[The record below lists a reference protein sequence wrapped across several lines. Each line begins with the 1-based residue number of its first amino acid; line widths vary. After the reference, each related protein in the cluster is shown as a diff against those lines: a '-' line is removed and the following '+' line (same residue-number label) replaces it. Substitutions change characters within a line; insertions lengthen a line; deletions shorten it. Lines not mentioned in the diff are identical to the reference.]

1 MAIYGAVPPPEHVD
15 HPVTADLDVPPP
27 SQTPVAAHVA
37 ATPTAPIDI
46 EAWTVSAL
54 ESLSVSPVARGTG
67 APLLAINLDE
77 QAEKAAVA
85 IASAAAAD
93 NAPHAPNPP
102 IRRPLSRRDSQKKRD
117 ALLKGSEGSRQR
129 RRWENDRLVGVPNA
143 QPPLPSDWEVHPTY
157 PVQVVPY
164 QVAQFWD
171 TGLRQRIEDKTSRLQ
186 AQRKKQQR
194 KDGSATG
201 LGVGE
206 VPRDLRDTAKRTP
219 AVRGWVRVLEEP
231 VRAFLA
237 ERSEASDAEGDSE
250 DDEIVFV
257 GRRQGT
263 ALTGG
268 GGVGW
273 KKARRE
279 VGSEP
284 VDTGMVFDA
293 LGADDESASFK
304 YAPAT
309 RVPQPATAAAA
320 EAMMIMPSPFA
331 DLLPQAM
338 ADPLHLG
345 LLRPPVPLRHHGRA
359 RAQGRLRHG
368 TRPRRPRGA
377 QEAYGPAP
385 PAVGD
390 VLSLTDVNV
399 CRFRFPTFPSS
410 LLFVCRR
417 LWVRAGLARWARA
430 RNRIIDLL
438 DCCDTRS
445 FKRADSPRRGEDNT
459 TCLLGDSGAVGTP
472 IVTVTARMS
481 ESDAGFH
488 GLSARFLMEMPA
500 PPFRRFSVTLRRCLG
515 HVAAFPA
522 SDLQEVECRD

>member
-1 MAIYGAVPPPEHVD
+1 MAIYGAVPPPEDVD
-15 HPVTADLDVPPP
+15 HPVAAHTDVPPP
-27 SQTPVAAHVA
+27 QSQTPVATYLA
-37 ATPTAPIDI
+37 AQNATTTTTTTTTAPIDI

-54 ESLSVSPVARGTG
+54 ESLSVSPIARGTG
-67 APLLAINLDE
+67 APLLAIDLD
-77 QAEKAAVA
+77 QQQTKK
-85 IASAAAAD
+85 AAAAD
-93 NAPHAPNPP
+93 NAPSAQNPP

-143 QPPLPSDWEVHPTY
+143 QPPLPSDWEVRPTY

-237 ERSEASDAEGDSE
+237 ERNEASDAEGDSE
-250 DDEIVFV
+250 DEEIVFV

-263 ALTGG
+263 AATG

-284 VDTGMVFDA
+284 IDTGMVFDA

-304 YAPAT
+304 RWLTHSISDYYGLQSHSVTTGEPARKVVYVT
-309 RVPQPATAAAA
+309 VR
-320 EAMMIMPSPFA
+320 
-331 DLLPQAM
+331 
-338 ADPLHLG
+338 DPD
-345 LLRPPVPLRHHGRA
+345 
-359 RAQGRLRHG
+359 
-368 TRPRRPRGA
+368 T
-377 QEAYGPAP
+377 
-385 PAVGD
+385 
-390 VLSLTDVNV
+390 S
-399 CRFRFPTFPSS
+399 
-410 LLFVCRR
+410 
-417 LWVRAGLARWARA
+417 RAGPK
-430 RNRIIDLL
+430 
-438 DCCDTRS
+438 
-445 FKRADSPRRGEDNT
+445 KRTGLPRP
-459 TCLLGDSGAVGTP
+459 LW
-472 IVTVTARMS
+472 
-481 ESDAGFH
+481 
-488 GLSARFLMEMPA
+488 EM
-500 PPFRRFSVTLRRCLG
+500 C
-515 HVAAFPA
+515 
-522 SDLQEVECRD
+522 